1 MTAYCYTTTE
11 SALKP
16 TDHEKLKLH
25 INFVEEITKPLPLIT
40 RHITN
45 KKLCPKDVYHTTEF
59 SACHQ
64 LDVRQIFNLPLQ
76 SCLLETT
83 VPILSLQMQNLCYLH
98 EFNNSNFKPYQR
110 EQCDLFAQGLAT
122 HLKLN
127 YIPIKKNDQHPHV
140 LWTINSTL
148 TWIELNNNNVLGR
161 EFLCLRNHYIN
172 ILDRKANNIYIE

>member
-59 SACHQ
+59 SACRQ
-64 LDVRQIFNLPLQ
+64 LDIRQIFNLPLQ
-76 SCLLETT
+76 SCLLEST
-83 VPILSLQMQNLCYLH
+83 VPILSLQMSY
-98 EFNNSNFKPYQR
+98 
-110 EQCDLFAQGLAT
+110 GL
-122 HLKLN
+122 LIQL
-127 YIPIKKNDQHPHV
+127 
-140 LWTINSTL
+140 
-148 TWIELNNNNVLGR
+148 
-161 EFLCLRNHYIN
+161 
-172 ILDRKANNIYIE
+172 

>member
-16 TDHEKLKLH
+16 TDHEKLKLQ

-83 VPILSLQMQNLCYLH
+83 VPILSLQIQNLCYLH
-98 EFNNSNFKPYQR
+98 EFNDSNFKPYQR

-122 HLKLN
+122 HLKIN
-127 YIPIKKNDQHPHV
+127 YIPIKTNDQRPHV
-140 LWTINSTL
+140 LWVVNSSL
-148 TWIELNNNNVLGR
+148 S
-161 EFLCLRNHYIN
+161 
-172 ILDRKANNIYIE
+172 